1 MFMSLAKKASKLIWT
16 IKDLRRKKKRPS
28 KFFWNVHISKLTFL
42 IISFIFSYCTPF
54 VTVVSIQE
62 PSLLSPAKSKS
73 KQNSSTDEEGLQTCG
88 KMVASSSSSS
98 KHLVR
103 RTSSPPATTN
113 QKEPGY
119 VTVLEIG
126 SSNNNNNNNKA
137 EVKRPT
143 HHRYESS
150 NLISITI
157 CPLFNQ
163 SIKPYDTRVPFRLG
177 INIHFV
183 VQV

>member
-1 MFMSLAKKASKLIWT
+1 MSGAKKLQINLNHSRPKA
-16 IKDLRRKKKRPS
+16 RKINHQNSFRMYIFP
-28 KFFWNVHISKLTFL
+28 KLTFL
-42 IISFIFSYCTPF
+42 LSFISFIFSYCTPF

-62 PSLLSPAKSKS
+62 PSISPAKT
-73 KQNSSTDEEGLQTCG
+73 KQNSSTDEEGLQSGG
-88 KMVASSSSSS
+88 KMVASSSS

-126 SSNNNNNNNKA
+126 SSNNNNNNNNNHKA

-143 HHRYESS
+143 HHRY

-157 CPLFNQ
+157 W
-163 SIKPYDTRVPFRLG
+163 S
-177 INIHFV
+177 V
-183 VQV
+183 VQPIN